1 MDDKRR
7 NTGNDE
13 DIDLSG
19 MINEYSQDNEL
30 RKKIEELKKQKE
42 EAQKEMLAQYDPFGT
57 QNDDP
62 DNKGDPSQ
70 GSQGGEVDE

>member
-1 MDDKRR
+1 MER
-7 NTGNDE
+7 
-13 DIDLSG
+13 
-19 MINEYSQDNEL
+19 
-30 RKKIEELKKQKE
+30 LKKQKE